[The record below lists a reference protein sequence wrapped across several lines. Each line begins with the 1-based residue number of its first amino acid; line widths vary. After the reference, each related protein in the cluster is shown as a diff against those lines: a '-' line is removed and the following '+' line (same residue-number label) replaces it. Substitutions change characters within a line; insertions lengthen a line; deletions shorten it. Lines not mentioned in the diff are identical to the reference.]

1 MRDRLKQAEI
11 VVIDDIPANLRLL
24 VELLSEQGYRV
35 RPARDGT
42 TAIETIKAS
51 LPDLILLDILMP
63 QLDGYEICQKLKA
76 DPQTQEIPI
85 IFLSAFN
92 DGLDKAKAFGIGG
105 ADYITKPF
113 EIEEVLAR
121 IANQLSLRSLHQQ
134 LKWQNEKL
142 QQEISIRQ
150 EIERELR
157 KSQDALKQANLRLEN
172 LATTD
177 SLTQIAN
184 RRQFDLCLE
193 KEWFRLKR
201 EKLPLSLV
209 FCDVDYFKQYNDTYG
224 HLAGDRCLK
233 VIARTIDFQVRRQ
246 GDLLARYGGEEF
258 AVILPNTDCL
268 GAIQVAE
275 SMRAIVQQMQISH
288 ARSRVSNF
296 VTISLGISTIV
307 PNEELSPQH
316 LISTA
321 DTALYQ
327 AKEKGRNRVEFV
339 QLSRLMR

>member
-11 VVIDDIPANLRLL
+11 VVIDDNPANLRLL

-42 TAIETIKAS
+42 TAIEAIKAS

-92 DGLDKAKAFGIGG
+92 DGLDKAKAFAIGG

-142 QQEISIRQ
+142 RQEICIRQ
-150 EIERELR
+150 EIEQELR
-157 KSQDALKQANLRLEN
+157 KSQDALEQANLQLEN

-184 RRQFDLCLE
+184 RRQFDRCLE
-193 KEWFRLKR
+193 EEWFRLKR

-209 FCDVDYFKQYNDTYG
+209 FCDVDYFKQYNDSYG

-233 VIARTIDFQVRRQ
+233 VIARAIDFQVRRQ

-275 SMRAIVQQMQISH
+275 SMRAIVQQMQITH
-288 ARSRVSNF
+288 ARSRASNF
-296 VTISLGISTIV
+296 VTISLGVSSIV
-307 PNEELSPQH
+307 PTEALSAQH
-316 LISTA
+316 LIATA

-327 AKEKGRNRVEFV
+327 AKEKGRNRVEFL